1 MLGRTGICIVA
12 IVLVLF
18 TISCTRLSEESIA
31 IEGEQ
36 MAKVKMAHLDSIPS
50 KWGNLISVSSVPEY
64 TTYVQ
69 LWFQDEDGNVRM
81 VPYSIKRNQMI
92 SHFRLIHRK

>member
-1 MLGRTGICIVA
+1 MLVRTGICILA

-18 TISCTRLSEESIA
+18 TFSCTRLPEESIA
-31 IEGEQ
+31 IEGEKI
-36 MAKVKMAHLDSIPS
+36 AKVKLAHLDSIPS

-64 TTYVQ
+64 PTTVQ
-69 LWFQDEDGNVRM
+69 LWFQDENGNVRM
-81 VPYSIKRNQMI
+81 VPYSINRNQLI